1 MDFTAAW
8 AANFAASLTLSLL
21 GLVARGPATRNIARD
36 SRVELVVYDSSRLPG
51 ETAAVYVTGTA
62 VEVSSDELEAACA
75 RRSLH
80 VRERPVVRHRHG
92 HPSGRSAG

>member
-21 GLVARGPATRNIARD
+21 GLVARGPAPRNIARD

-62 VEVSSDELEAACA
+62 VESRPTSS
-75 RRSLH
+75 RRRAPG
-80 VRERPVVRHRHG
+80 VRCTYASDPSYGTGMDTRLVVPPG
-92 HPSGRSAG
+92 

>member
-51 ETAAVYVTGTA
+51 ETQ
-62 VEVSSDELEAACA
+62 
-75 RRSLH
+75 RST
-80 VRERPVVRHRHG
+80 
-92 HPSGRSAG
+92 